1 MSCLLDC
8 KSLNFPR
15 ENVHLLGVIIDLLM
29 PDSSVFQIYV
39 NVHQAK
45 KFCGR
50 PSSLPIILK
59 FNYNLI
65 YVYFHSWKS
74 RGAPGPG
81 FNLTYLHVAGEL
93 LTGTSFLY
101 QILLQEKVF
110 PAKESQTSRSSLP
123 KQLQNLWLFCWAD
136 LDFDILWKGNT
147 LSCTVDSLKH
157 FEISVLRHI
166 RFSALRKIQIAQP
179 NFTNEYVIILF

>member
-1 MSCLLDC
+1 MFCLLDC

-29 PDSSVFQIYV
+29 PDSSAFQIYV

-59 FNYNLI
+59 FNSNLI

-136 LDFDILWKGNT
+136 LDFDILLERKYPVMYSRLSETLRDIRTSTNQIFSIEENT
-147 LSCTVDSLKH
+147 NRTTKFH
-157 FEISVLRHI
+157 
-166 RFSALRKIQIAQP
+166 K
-179 NFTNEYVIILF
+179 